1 MENNIEIFNNSKFG
15 SIRAIEKD
23 GKVWFVGI
31 DVAEVLGYRNP
42 RKTISTKIK
51 GEHKISMQ
59 IQTNGGKQLANCI
72 DEYSV
77 ILLVND
83 SKICSENTKKEF
95 IDFLY
100 KEKLIKSNIVFAQRK
115 EVKFIELLE
124 EFLSEYN
131 IKGIKQYPVFNYR
144 IDYYIPELKLAIEYD
159 ENDHKHYTY
168 ENQELRQ
175 LKIENELNCKFIRL
189 SDSVSDIKN
198 IAKVSKHLKDMEV
211 KNE

>member
-1 MENNIEIFNNSKFG
+1 MENNIEIFNKKEFG
-15 SIRAIEKD
+15 EVRATSID
-23 GKVWFVGI
+23 GEAYLMLA
-31 DVAEVLGYRNP
+31 DVCRVLGIKNSRQA
-42 RKTISTKIK
+42 KTRLSEK
-51 GEHKISMQ
+51 GVINLKVE
-59 IQTNGGKQLANCI
+59 TNGGIQKADFIDKKSLFELISNSSKFTYNKKIELFNHFGI
-72 DEYSV
+72 DEK
-77 ILLVND
+77 IL
-83 SKICSENTKKEF
+83 KKE
-95 IDFLY
+95 
-100 KEKLIKSNIVFAQRK
+100 RK

-159 ENDHKHYTY
+159 EDNHKHYTY
-168 ENQELRQ
+168 KNQELRQ
-175 LKIENELNCKFIRL
+175 LKIKNELNCKFIRL